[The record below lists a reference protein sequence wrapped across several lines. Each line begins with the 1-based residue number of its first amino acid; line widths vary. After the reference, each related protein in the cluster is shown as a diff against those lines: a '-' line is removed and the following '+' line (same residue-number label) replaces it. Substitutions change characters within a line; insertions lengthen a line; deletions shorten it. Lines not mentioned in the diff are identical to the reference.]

1 MTLIKVFNKM
11 KLKWSNRLKVK
22 NNFRNLRIVKSVN
35 IQLRKVLIT
44 ILKLKGKYRVR
55 WILYHSN
62 KEIQINPLV
71 KNRIFLDKKVLI
83 NE

>member
-22 NNFRNLRIVKSVN
+22 NNFRNLRIVQSVN